1 MSLGRRI
8 HQLRLESRITQ
19 RELGEAT
26 GLAVSYLSR
35 VENGKL
41 TPTVPTLAKISG
53 ALSVPLTALF
63 DATPILEAKD
73 TCPVSLSGRCIL
85 DHLFVGRGK
94 KLAKGVEGYTR
105 EQLEA
110 LRLCNV
116 LLHTRDKELLRTL
129 LTMLRGL
136 LALKQEAGESS
147 SSKTISVK

>member
-1 MSLGRRI
+1 MSVGRKI

-35 VENGKL
+35 VENGRL
-41 TPTVPTLAKISG
+41 TPTLPTLTKIAG

-63 DATPILEAKD
+63 DATATLEARD
-73 TCPVSLSGRCIL
+73 ICPVSLSGRCVL

-94 KLAKGVEGYTR
+94 RPTKGVEAYSR

-110 LRLCNV
+110 LRLCNF
-116 LLHTRDKELLRTL
+116 LLHMGDKELLRTL
-129 LTMLRGL
+129 LTILKGL
-136 LALKQEAGESS
+136 LALKQGATKNLTSDR
-147 SSKTISVK
+147 IIVR